1 VGRRRDP
8 RHRGQFAFHH
18 GDAAGMTGAIMREA
32 AGQISRLV
40 EIIDKR
46 VEHLVERILA
56 VSPVAQEV

>member
-1 VGRRRDP
+1 
-8 RHRGQFAFHH
+8 
-18 GDAAGMTGAIMREA
+18 MTGAIMREA